1 MVIDTIIGTEKKLLV
16 SIPQTP
22 EYDIAND
29 SHTFDVELFCNG
41 SKVFKVPKEQIKSDD
56 TDQYARIVTFNTADI
71 GCGRLKCRIIA
82 YIPDADFNSTNN
94 NTAFR
99 TEIYDFITEI
109 NIINGLK

>member
-1 MVIDTIIGTEKKLLV
+1 MIQNVIIGTEKKLAV
-16 SIPQTP
+16 TINKTP
-22 EYDIAND
+22 EFDISN
-29 SHTFDVELFCNG
+29 SNHVFKVELFCNG
-41 SKVFKVPKEQIKSDD
+41 TCVYQVPPSNIKESDNEY
-56 TDQYARIVTFNTADI
+56 TRIITFNTKDV

-82 YIPDADFNSTNN
+82 QIPDADFNSTNN